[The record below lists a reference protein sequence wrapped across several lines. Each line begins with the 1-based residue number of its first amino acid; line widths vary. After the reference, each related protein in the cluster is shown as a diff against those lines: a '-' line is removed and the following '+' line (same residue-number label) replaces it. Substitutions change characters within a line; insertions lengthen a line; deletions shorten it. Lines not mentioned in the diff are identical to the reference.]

1 MSVLR
6 NELAQ
11 KSIEVIEAETKIANA
26 VEQKEDY
33 KSKFENIKKD
43 MIALKKQLD
52 REKEM
57 QLTK

>member
-1 MSVLR
+1 LSVLR

>member
-1 MSVLR
+1 MLR